1 MKTVISSLE
10 STTES
15 FLKLISSALK
25 FSIGLGS
32 ACVIL
37 YALRIGHFPQGLTL
51 GDGLLFLLAACC
63 FGAVYILFVVCL
75 ISLGIFL
82 SFLIRPLLIFIVEFV
97 QKKRTG
103 QHKKITL
110 ELVRFHWGSVP
121 FALAALLLIFG
132 FGRRDIVAYWN
143 LPMLSIALYV
153 FYSIAKTAGAKYR
166 SHERLLNTMIE
177 LPEKDALRRSGH
189 AEKEK
194 NAYLISIGMVMLT
207 PLAVGGVS
215 GQLIDGAMR
224 LAQIRIE
231 NATIYIKAPYNT
243 LMPSGLIAKEVKTPE
258 KYTAYSGVTAQFR
271 GFGNSTVIAFLD
283 EKVKRQLD
291 IPNDHIILEK
301 SLGSE

>member
-1 MKTVISSLE
+1 MKAVISSFE
-10 STTES
+10 STTER

-25 FSIGLGS
+25 ISIGLGS
-32 ACVIL
+32 ACVII

-75 ISLGIFL
+75 LSLGICL
-82 SFLIRPLLIFIVEFV
+82 SFVTRPLFIFIVEFV
-97 QKKRTG
+97 HKKRMGHQKKMTP
-103 QHKKITL
+103 

-121 FALAALLLIFG
+121 FALVALLLIWG

-143 LPMLSIALYV
+143 LPLLSIALYV
-153 FYSIAKTAGAKYR
+153 FYSIAKAAGAKYR
-166 SHERLLNTMIE
+166 SHERLLNTIIE
-177 LPEKDALRRSGH
+177 LPEKETLRRSGGT
-189 AEKEK
+189 EKEK
-194 NAYLISIGMVMLT
+194 DAYLVSLWMVMLT
-207 PLAVGGVS
+207 PLIVGGVS

-224 LAQIRIE
+224 LAQIRVE

-243 LMPSGLIAKEVKTPE
+243 LMPNGLIARDVRTPE
-258 KYTAYSGVTAQFR
+258 NYIAYSRVTAQFR

-291 IPNDHIILEK
+291 IPNDYIIVEK
-301 SLGSE
+301 KPGE